1 MSNITAQ
8 LNPKDNNI
16 VASKMVNELHGCG
29 DLTLES
35 SQKDMSEE
43 LVDSNINKENPLQLY
58 N

>member
-1 MSNITAQ
+1 MKQSKK
-8 LNPKDNNI
+8 LYYNNI

-29 DLTLES
+29 DLTLER
-35 SQKDMSEE
+35 SQKDMSED